1 MVKTAFLFAGQG
13 AQQVGMGRDLAEQFP
28 CAMQVFEEASD
39 ALGIDMKKLV
49 WESDEATLKI
59 TENTQPAILTMSIA
73 ALRVLEEAGV
83 RADLCAGLSLGEYSA
98 HVCAGSVSF
107 ADAVRLVRRRGRYME
122 EACPAPRG
130 AMAAI
135 IGLSNEQV
143 EAVCREASEF
153 GVCEAANFNCPGQ
166 VSISGEHDAVGKAC
180 ELAKAAGAKRAVEL
194 VVSGPFHCSLL
205 RGAGEKLAADLE
217 TVTFSDMKIPV
228 VTNVTADFVPSAAEI
243 RPLLARQVSSSVR
256 WEDGVR
262 RMIASGAD
270 TFVEVGPGTALSGFM
285 KRIDKEQAS
294 CHVSDVESLK
304 QTLEKLGV

>member
-1 MVKTAFLFAGQG
+1 M
-13 AQQVGMGRDLAEQFP
+13 
-28 CAMQVFEEASD
+28 
-39 ALGIDMKKLV
+39 
-49 WESDEATLKI
+49 
-59 TENTQPAILTMSIA
+59 
-73 ALRVLEEAGV
+73 
-83 RADLCAGLSLGEYSA
+83 
-98 HVCAGSVSF
+98 
-107 ADAVRLVRRRGRYME
+107 
-122 EACPAPRG
+122 
-130 AMAAI
+130 
-135 IGLSNEQV
+135 
-143 EAVCREASEF
+143 
-153 GVCEAANFNCPGQ
+153 
-166 VSISGEHDAVGKAC
+166 
-180 ELAKAAGAKRAVEL
+180 
-194 VVSGPFHCSLL
+194 SGPFHCSLL